1 MKIKR
6 SREDLLNQIES
17 LYLRCDLFIKERDD
31 ARRETADV
39 LLQKAQD
46 AVAFRDEIFKLTREL
61 KECQS
66 RTR

>member
-17 LYLRCDLFIKERDD
+17 LYMKCDMFIRERDD

-39 LLQKAQD
+39 LLQKAEE

-66 RTR
+66 RAR